1 MFIPFSIGALIVEIH
16 QETWKL

>member
-16 QETWKL
+16 